1 MKALD
6 ALRYAFHSIERSPSR
21 TALMLLAMAIGVS
34 AVLLLTG
41 LGEAARRYVTDEFA
55 SLGTN
60 LVIVLPGRSETSG
73 GALGASFGGTTR
85 DLTIEDAQAIKRSP
99 NVKRVS
105 PLVIGAAGVQYG
117 GLEREAVV
125 YGTTTDML
133 PIRKWSMSQGT
144 FLPAGDWT
152 RASSVCV
159 IGQVIKTEL
168 FGSDSAIGRWLR
180 IGDSRFR
187 VIGVM
192 GSVGRSMGM
201 DVESTV
207 MIPVASSMALFNTE
221 SLFRILIESESSDT
235 IDVVKDFTR
244 NTITQRHHGEEDVT
258 VITQDAVLQTFD
270 QIFNALTMTIGG
282 IGAISLAVAG
292 ILIMN
297 VMLVSVAQRTGEVGL
312 LKAVGATGQQIV
324 AIFLLEAALLSILGA
339 LCGLAIGLS
348 GAWLITHL
356 YPILD
361 MSPPGWAIIAG
372 VSMAMVT
379 GIVFGI
385 MPARRAAAMDPV
397 TALAKG

>member
-1 MKALD
+1 MNALD
-6 ALRYAFHSIERSPSR
+6 AVRYAFHSIERSPSR
-21 TALMLLAMAIGVS
+21 TALMLLAMAIGVA

-41 LGEAARRYVTDEFA
+41 LGEAARRYVTNEFA

-60 LVIVLPGRSETSG
+60 LVIVLPGKSETSG

-85 DLTIEDAQAIKRSP
+85 DLTIEDAQALTRHP
-99 NVKRVS
+99 YVKSVA

-125 YGTTTDML
+125 YGTTTEMQ
-133 PIRKWSMSQGT
+133 PIRRWAMSQGM
-144 FLPAGDWT
+144 FLPIGDWT
-152 RASSVCV
+152 RAISVCV
-159 IGQVIKTEL
+159 IGQVIETEL
-168 FGSDSAIGRWLR
+168 FGGGSALGRWLR

-187 VIGVM
+187 VVGVL
-192 GSVGRSMGM
+192 GTVGRSMGM

-221 SLFRILIESESSDT
+221 SLFRILIESESAET
-235 IDVVKDFTR
+235 MEAVKRFTR
-244 NTITQRHHGEEDVT
+244 NTIKQRHHGEEDVT

-312 LKAVGATGQQIV
+312 LKAVGATPHQIV
-324 AIFLLEAALLSILGA
+324 LIFLLEAALLSTLGA
-339 LCGLAIGLS
+339 IIGLAIGLG
-348 GAWLITHL
+348 GAWLITQA
-356 YPILD
+356 YPTLN
-361 MSPPGWAIIAG
+361 MSPPAWAVVAG
-372 VSMAMVT
+372 VVMALVT

-385 MPARRAAAMDPV
+385 MPARRAAALDPV